1 MKKFNYSNEIA
12 NVVKQF
18 LTDDDW
24 HYSFDEERGIFDFG
38 LRVRSKIQKIKYLID
53 VKEDEMVVYTIK
65 TTRMQYIT
73 NMKENNSMKNMNME
87 NQITTNNKMNQ
98 CEMLPGG
105 GFFGGEQKETLP
117 GGGFHGGEQKETL
130 PGGGFH

>member
-38 LRVRSKIQKIKYLID
+38 LRVR
-53 VKEDEMVVYTIK
+53 
-65 TTRMQYIT
+65 TR
-73 NMKENNSMKNMNME
+73 
-87 NQITTNNKMNQ
+87 
-98 CEMLPGG
+98 LPSASSIRV
-105 GFFGGEQKETLP
+105 L
-117 GGGFHGGEQKETL
+117 
-130 PGGGFH
+130 